1 MYDKNNVVQ
10 GVNMSENV
18 VETIEAN
25 EYMSVSEF
33 ATRAGCS
40 KQAVYQQLNK
50 RLKPYVKAIDG
61 KKAINSKAL
70 REIYGKEI
78 QPEKQSVV
86 KEVDQEL
93 NKDLIAFFKSQI
105 EKKDQQI
112 AEKNQEI
119 EKLLRMLER
128 EQAQVAIAQSQIQ
141 QLQDKQHQETVE
153 TKEEPKEDQQEKQE
167 EPEKKSWI
175 RRLFGI

>member
-1 MYDKNNVVQ
+1 
-10 GVNMSENV
+10 MSENV
-18 VETIEAN
+18 IETIEAD
-25 EYMSVSEF
+25 EYLLVSEF
-33 ATRAGCS
+33 ADCVGCS
-40 KQAVYQQLNK
+40 KQAVYQALNK
-50 RLKPYVKAIDG
+50 KLNPYVKVIDG

-70 REIYGKEI
+70 WEVYGKEI
-78 QPEKQSVV
+78 QPENQSVV

-93 NKDLIAFFKSQI
+93 NKELIAELRDQLA
-105 EKKDQQI
+105 KKD
-112 AEKNQEI
+112 QEI

-167 EPEKKSWI
+167 EPEKRSWI
-175 RRLFGI
+175 RRFFGL

>member
-61 KKAINSKAL
+61 KNFSEWNDI
-70 REIYGKEI
+70 
-78 QPEKQSVV
+78 
-86 KEVDQEL
+86 
-93 NKDLIAFFKSQI
+93 
-105 EKKDQQI
+105 
-112 AEKNQEI
+112 
-119 EKLLRMLER
+119 
-128 EQAQVAIAQSQIQ
+128 
-141 QLQDKQHQETVE
+141 
-153 TKEEPKEDQQEKQE
+153 
-167 EPEKKSWI
+167 
-175 RRLFGI
+175 